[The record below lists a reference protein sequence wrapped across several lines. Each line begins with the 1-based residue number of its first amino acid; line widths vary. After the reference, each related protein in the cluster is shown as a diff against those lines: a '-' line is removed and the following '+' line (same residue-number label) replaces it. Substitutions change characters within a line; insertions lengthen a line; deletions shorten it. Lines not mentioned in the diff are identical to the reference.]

1 MNPTGVETV
10 TVPRIKKEL
19 LRIYFVLLPQS
30 DKMELHS
37 HFKLYVLVRY
47 ITNKF
52 GLKSQSKLQGMCFT
66 RFTSLGS
73 KPRAPRFRTRNT
85 GIVQSR
91 VQTRVLNLT
100 NLNFIENQGISD
112 LFSPLSPRLFFFE
125 FIDST
130 YLLEPF
136 RVFDLPNV
144 AWVCFCT
151 WTSRTLK
158 LLETC
163 SNRSDVWELTIE
175 IQIWM
180 TLMRGKFVI
189 WTTEHRIH
197 KPQII

>member
-73 KPRAPRFRTRNT
+73 KPRAHDFEQE
-85 GIVQSR
+85 I
-91 VQTRVLNLT
+91 
-100 NLNFIENQGISD
+100 QG
-112 LFSPLSPRLFFFE
+112 L
-125 FIDST
+125 
-130 YLLEPF
+130 F
-136 RVFDLPNV
+136 RVEFRL
-144 AWVCFCT
+144 VC
-151 WTSRTLK
+151 
-158 LLETC
+158 
-163 SNRSDVWELTIE
+163 
-175 IQIWM
+175 
-180 TLMRGKFVI
+180 
-189 WTTEHRIH
+189 
-197 KPQII
+197 

>member
-19 LRIYFVLLPQS
+19 LRIYFVLLPPS

-66 RFTSLGS
+66 RFTSPGS
-73 KPRAPRFRTRNT
+73 KPRAPRFRTRNA

-100 NLNFIENQGISD
+100 GHWK
-112 LFSPLSPRLFFFE
+112 PRDIGSIFPSLTSIIFFE

-136 RVFDLPNV
+136 RVFDLPNE

-151 WTSRTLK
+151 RTSRTLK

-163 SNRSDVWELTIE
+163 SNCSDVWELTIE

-180 TLMRGKFVI
+180 DVNERKVRHLDYRT
-189 WTTEHRIH
+189 
-197 KPQII
+197 